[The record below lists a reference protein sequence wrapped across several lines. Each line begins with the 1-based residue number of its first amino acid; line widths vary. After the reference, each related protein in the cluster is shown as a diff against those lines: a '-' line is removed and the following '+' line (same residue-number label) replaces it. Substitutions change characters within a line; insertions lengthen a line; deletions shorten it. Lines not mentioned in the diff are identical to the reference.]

1 MPKINIYDEDLTT
14 AVRSI
19 NTEYAVYVP
28 GLCNLQ
34 EDSDTKPLKAEDGPT
49 LFENLA
55 SFYSRVGVSPA
66 LLQNEKP
73 DKSFIYACELLGA
86 GLPVVYQVIAD
97 PSSWVGTTGDQA
109 FYDYSEAEICA
120 LIGDSGFDMSGAL
133 DKGAFDISF
142 VTTGG
147 YPTIYNIGSDST
159 VITLGSN
166 AKKLM
171 KIATERGDC
180 FALIDVTDEVELHS
194 ADDLEDIDGIIKDTG
209 LDSRDAF
216 IIVPGCEETPSF
228 SNYKTAIVM
237 PGSFKYLTK
246 FASSIRTNASWFA
259 VAGAKRGTVG
269 GNPAYVI
276 TNDEADALQPDE
288 GISVNAITKIR
299 PYGNCIWGNRTLLSN
314 TGNPVASSYI
324 NVRQLVH
331 DIKRHLYKT
340 AKALMF
346 SPNDDVLWV
355 NFKNN
360 VSPLLD
366 KMLSG
371 QGISSY
377 RLVKVTST
385 ARATLAAKIVITP
398 IEAVEAF
405 ELTVVLTDA
414 EVTTEG

>member
-1 MPKINIYDEDLTT
+1 M
-14 AVRSI
+14 
-19 NTEYAVYVP
+19 
-28 GLCNLQ
+28 
-34 EDSDTKPLKAEDGPT
+34 
-49 LFENLA
+49 
-55 SFYSRVGVSPA
+55 
-66 LLQNEKP
+66 
-73 DKSFIYACELLGA
+73 
-86 GLPVVYQVIAD
+86 
-97 PSSWVGTTGDQA
+97 
-109 FYDYSEAEICA
+109 
-120 LIGDSGFDMSGAL
+120 
-133 DKGAFDISF
+133 
-142 VTTGG
+142 
-147 YPTIYNIGSDST
+147 
-159 VITLGSN
+159 
-166 AKKLM
+166 
-171 KIATERGDC
+171 
-180 FALIDVTDEVELHS
+180 
-194 ADDLEDIDGIIKDTG
+194 EDIDGIIKDTG